1 MVGLLTYIKF
11 LQLKRQW
18 MKTNKHNK
26 TVPGSLFPIDAV
38 KVGRGTYG
46 YINVINHN
54 SSSKIVIGNY
64 CSIAPEVYFISGSD
78 HRMDNISSYP
88 YKVKVLGEQQE
99 GISKG
104 SIFVRDDVWI
114 GFRATILSGVEIGQ
128 GAVIAAGSVVTAD
141 VPPYAIVGGTPAK
154 IIKYRFTPNIIRK
167 LNQIDYSRLDED
179 TIKQNIE
186 CFYSSVSDDTI
197 DQYLSQLPL
206 NEKNL

>member
-1 MVGLLTYIKF
+1 
-11 LQLKRQW
+11 
-18 MKTNKHNK
+18 
-26 TVPGSLFPIDAV
+26 
-38 KVGRGTYG
+38 
-46 YINVINHN
+46 
-54 SSSKIVIGNY
+54 
-64 CSIAPEVYFISGSD
+64 
-78 HRMDNISSYP
+78 MDNISSYP